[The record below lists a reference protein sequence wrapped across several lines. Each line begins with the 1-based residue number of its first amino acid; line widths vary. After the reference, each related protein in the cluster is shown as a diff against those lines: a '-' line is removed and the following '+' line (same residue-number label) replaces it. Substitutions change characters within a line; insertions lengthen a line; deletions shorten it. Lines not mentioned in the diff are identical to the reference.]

1 MKLRRPHTVMLSE
14 QAVEL
19 LRATKA
25 TAGSF
30 PHVFPARSDLTKALS
45 YDGLRDAFKRAATEA
60 GVAATPHSVRSTF
73 STWANEQGADSRV
86 IELCLAHAESDRI
99 KASYDHAERLPARSA
114 LMQAWAV
121 HLDKLRVG
129 ADVIPLKSRA

>member
-1 MKLRRPHTVMLSE
+1 MRSSVQRPKLASQRRP
-14 QAVEL
+14 
-19 LRATKA
+19 
-25 TAGSF
+25 TACVQVL
-30 PHVFPARSDLTKALS
+30 H
-45 YDGLRDAFKRAATEA
+45 
-60 GVAATPHSVRSTF
+60 
-73 STWANEQGADSRV
+73 WANEQGADPRV
-86 IELCLAHAESDRI
+86 IEPFVLENAESDRI